1 MDSKWQMK
9 MIFLM
14 DKNECYVLD
23 PAQKNHFIIAL
34 LHPESNLKISYLYF
48 VFIQISFNGQ
58 RNMPSGKAL
67 YILLNLQQNLNA
79 KDTAMIR
86 FSTGHREETQDI
98 SHHLTRPKANV
109 LSVSELLQSK
119 AVPLPFG
126 AVYNANKLANRP
138 AFNHLSAC
146 KLAHSSSRPDKTAN
160 GLILTKQSWRIK

>member
-1 MDSKWQMK
+1 MQHR
-9 MIFLM
+9 
-14 DKNECYVLD
+14 
-23 PAQKNHFIIAL
+23 AQ
-34 LHPESNLKISYLYF
+34 
-48 VFIQISFNGQ
+48 
-58 RNMPSGKAL
+58 R
-67 YILLNLQQNLNA
+67 
-79 KDTAMIR
+79 R
-86 FSTGHREETQDI
+86 TQDI

-119 AVPLPFG
+119 AVPVPFG